1 MRSWAEPK
9 GGLKDLTVLW
19 QVISVLD
26 FFFLSPLSLWPPLQ
40 EYTETPHPFAFWLPL
55 SLPKLLKICQNS
67 VLKKKRQTLKLA
79 RCLFRRNTD
88 SFTWWLL
95 FAHKKYKQ
103 PPTAIPLSA
112 ASLFFFPKQRS
123 PPLTSSLLSSSHPSY
138 PQTVSTTLSLLRFL
152 LRSLCISDETCSA
165 REEGKKNLVLRRASC
180 AGLKEMF
187 FSPSF
192 PPWGVA
198 AGKGWS
204 LGGLPTKGKVCGH
217 WGFRASPHLNQ
228 QETSAEIVKAGL
240 VADQLIHFLLK
251 RLLDSQV

>member
-123 PPLTSSLLSSSHPSY
+123 PPLTASLLSSSHPSY

-165 REEGKKNLVLRRASC
+165 REEGKKTSFCVGQVVPASRKCFSVPPSHRGAWPRAKDGVW
-180 AGLKEMF
+180 AGSPQKEK
-187 FSPSF
+187 S
-192 PPWGVA
+192 
-198 AGKGWS
+198 AGTEVSGPHHTWTSRKP
-204 LGGLPTKGKVCGH
+204 LPK
-217 WGFRASPHLNQ
+217 L
-228 QETSAEIVKAGL
+228 
-240 VADQLIHFLLK
+240 
-251 RLLDSQV
+251 